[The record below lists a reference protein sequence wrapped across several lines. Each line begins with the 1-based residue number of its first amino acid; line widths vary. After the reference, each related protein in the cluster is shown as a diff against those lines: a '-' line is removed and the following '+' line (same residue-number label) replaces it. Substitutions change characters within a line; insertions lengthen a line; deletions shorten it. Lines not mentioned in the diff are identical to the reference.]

1 LERIKGVK
9 STVAGYISSGEG
21 KTEAVQVLFD
31 PAVLSYR
38 QLLDAFFSFHDP
50 TAVRKVK
57 YRSLIAFHD
66 PFQEKAALQTV
77 AAKAAALNKPVQTV
91 IEPSLY
97 FEIAEEKHQ
106 HYYTKSPEKAY
117 CQRVIHPKIL
127 RFRGNL

>member
-1 LERIKGVK
+1 
-9 STVAGYISSGEG
+9 
-21 KTEAVQVLFD
+21 VQVLFD
-31 PAVLSYR
+31 PAVLSYP

-50 TAVRKVK
+50 MAVRKVK

-66 PFQEKAALQTV
+66 PFQETAARQMA

-91 IEPSLY
+91 IRPALY
-97 FEIAEEKHQ
+97 FEKAEEKHQ